1 MIKMGIVRI
10 VIHYSIIFAFQSKV
24 KLFCAR
30 LKKKTKKLRI
40 LRLFMERQ
48 ELFLDKKLW
57 NR

>member
-1 MIKMGIVRI
+1 MGIVRI